1 MLRRG
6 GMSPRVVEDEGRL
19 IFLLASSLVLEGSMP
34 WTATQ
39 RPKRTPPPAASPPRP
54 RRPRTKGAA
63 RPRERS
69 HERRDRQLQRPLS
82 LHREFGALGD
92 GGSHPQ
98 QGRREKIPRLQRRQ
112 PPQRQGASG
121 HAAPSPTVR
130 LPR

>member
-6 GMSPRVVEDEGRL
+6 GVSTRVVEDEGRL
-19 IFLLASSLVLEGSMP
+19 IFLRVGSMVLEGSMP

-54 RRPRTKGAA
+54 RTP
-63 RPRERS
+63 PRERR

-112 PPQRQGASG
+112 PAERQGASG
-121 HAAPSPTVR
+121 DAA
-130 LPR
+130 